1 MNIRN
6 FANSFTGAG
15 VKPTLF
21 EVQGRIG
28 STESPLTP
36 FLVRAASLPGTA
48 LGTIEVPYRGR
59 RLKVPGDRVF
69 SDWTIS
75 IYNDNKFQLRTLF
88 ELWVDGIQS
97 MQRNVA
103 ANEFVNFSQ
112 PIFCDWTVNQLDRTG
127 KPVKAYT
134 LVGCFPTDISPIDLS
149 YDATDQIEEFSVTL
163 SYSYFTSNTGTPD
176 ATPLPTLTQ
185 LTRGG

>member
-6 FANSFTGAG
+6 FANAFTGSG

-28 STESPLTP
+28 GTESPLTP
-36 FLVRAASLPGTA
+36 FLVRAATLPGTA

-59 RLKVPGDRVF
+59 RLKVPGDRAF
-69 SDWTIS
+69 GDWTLS
-75 IYNDNKFQLRTLF
+75 VYNDSKFQLRNLF

-103 ANEFVNFSQ
+103 RNEFLNFSQ
-112 PIFCDWTVNQLDRTG
+112 PIFCDWTINQLDRTG

-134 LVGCFPTDISPIDLS
+134 MVGCFPTEISPIEVS
-149 YDATDQIEEFSVTL
+149 YDAVDQIEEFSVTL
-163 SYSYFTSNTGTPD
+163 AYTYFTSNIGTPD
-176 ATPLPTLTQ
+176 ATPLPTLTP
-185 LTRGG
+185 LTPGG